1 MKNVREAAAIVIS
14 HLIQQQGSL
23 STLLSDQ
30 FEAIPERDKALLQQ
44 LCYGTARDYYR
55 LYALAGQF
63 LKQPCDQTDTDV
75 LALVL
80 LGLYQLRD
88 MRIPAHAAISE
99 TVSAISALGK
109 PWAKGLI
116 NAILRRYQREGADI
130 EKTLAL
136 NDASY
141 QFNHPTWMIEKL
153 RHNWPEHWQSLLQN
167 NDVKGPLCL
176 RINALRSSMDQ
187 WDAQAQ
193 AHSIAYQSGRFSEHA
208 IYLEEATD
216 VHLIPGFDEGL
227 LSIQDEAAQ
236 LASPLLMLA
245 PGQRVLDACAA
256 PGGKLC
262 HLLESEAELSD
273 VIALEL
279 NEGRIDRIYQNLE
292 RLGLQTRCQV
302 LQADASSLDWWDG
315 QLFDRILLDTPC
327 SGTGV
332 IRRNPDI
339 KILRQNENILHLA
352 KLQLDIL
359 ENLWQV
365 LKVDGVLVYATC
377 SVFPQENERIIERFC
392 KLHSDAH
399 HDPIEAEWGIERPYG
414 RQLFPQTAGHD
425 GFFYARLIKKA

>member
-1 MKNVREAAAIVIS
+1 MNNVREAAAIVIS

-23 STLLSDQ
+23 TTLLSDQ
-30 FEAIPERDKALLQQ
+30 FETISERDKALLQQ

-55 LYALAGQF
+55 LYAVAGRL

-75 LALVL
+75 LALIL

-116 NAILRRYQREGADI
+116 NAILRRYQREGVDI
-130 EKTLAL
+130 EEKLAKT
-136 NDASY
+136 DESY
-141 QFNHPTWMIEKL
+141 AFNHPTWMIEKL
-153 RHNWPEHWQSLLQN
+153 RHNWPDHWQSLLHN
-167 NDVKGPLCL
+167 NDIKGPLCL
-176 RINALRSSMDQ
+176 RINALKLTVGQ
-187 WDAQAQ
+187 WETQAQAQ
-193 AHSIAYQSGRFSEHA
+193 AIGYQSGHFSEHA
-208 IYLEEATD
+208 IYLDEAMD
-216 VHLIPGFDEGL
+216 VHLIPGFDEGH

-236 LASPLLMLA
+236 LASALLELA

-273 VIALEL
+273 VIGLEL
-279 NEGRIDRIYQNLE
+279 NEGRIGRIYQNLE

-302 LQADASSLDWWDG
+302 LQGDASSQDWWDG

-399 HDPIEAEWGIERPYG
+399 HDPIKAEWGIERPYG
-414 RQLFPQTAGHD
+414 RQLFPQTSSHD